1 MISACLLGLRTR
13 YDGDSRISQACLE
26 FIRGSHWIP
35 VCPEQLGGLA
45 TPRQAADIVG
55 GTGWD
60 VLKGKARVID
70 RDGHDLTSE
79 FILGARQTLYI
90 ARNQNVRAV
99 LLKSKSPSCSVQIPG
114 VTAALLMENNITVQE
129 YPY

>member
-13 YDGDSRISQACLE
+13 YDGDSRISQTCLE
-26 FIRGSHWIP
+26 FIRGSLWIP

-55 GTGWD
+55 GNGFD
-60 VLKGKARVID
+60 VLKGEARVID

-79 FILGARQTLYI
+79 FILGARQILYI
-90 ARNQNVRAV
+90 AKKQNVRAV
-99 LLKSKSPSCSVQIPG
+99 LLKSRSPSCSVQIPG
-114 VTAALLMENNITVQE
+114 VTAALLMDNNIAVKE
-129 YPY
+129 YSY